1 MVEVL
6 VGRQALAE
14 AGRAIYALPS
24 MVRTT
29 VRNGRSEQQAL
40 VQVELSAL
48 GSVRVRALV
57 ADPLGAQ
64 LESEASTV
72 LATLLEQR

>member
-24 MVRTT
+24 MVRTP

-57 ADPLGAQ
+57 ADPLGAR
-64 LESEASTV
+64 LEAEASEV